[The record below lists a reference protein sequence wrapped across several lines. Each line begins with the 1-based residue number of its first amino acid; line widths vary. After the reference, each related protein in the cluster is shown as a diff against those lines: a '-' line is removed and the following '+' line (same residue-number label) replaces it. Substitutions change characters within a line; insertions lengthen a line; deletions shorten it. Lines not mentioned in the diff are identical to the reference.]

1 MRYVRSSAL
10 FFVTGLAALGLLTPR
25 SVEAQ
30 DYAQFEIRYMVALP
44 GHARELEQ
52 ALGEHNRR
60 FHSEGASRA
69 VVAMVLNGPR
79 AGQYIWRMGPGTWT
93 AWDARPDD
101 EAHATD
107 WADNVLAHG
116 RSGLV
121 EYVRLMD
128 DLSTRVDQGTEPR
141 PFIRV
146 RYFSVEEPALYRQSQ
161 AMQEEAARA
170 VGMTRSRTFFA
181 RQFASPDGR
190 DYQLVMSYRSMAE
203 LDQPGRGFAPV
214 QEKMIEMF
222 GVAGFNEYQDLR
234 AAAGISVMD
243 EWQRVLPELSG
254 SSGGN

>member
-1 MRYVRSSAL
+1 MRNVGSSAL
-10 FFVTGLAALGLLTPR
+10 LFAAGLALLGLSAPQ
-25 SVEAQ
+25 SVGAQ
-30 DYAQFEIRYMVALP
+30 DYAQFEIRYLEALP
-44 GHARELEQ
+44 GHARDLEQ

-69 VVAMVLNGPR
+69 VVAVVLNGPR

-93 AWDARPDD
+93 AWDARPGD

-121 EYVRLMD
+121 EYVRRMD
-128 DLSTRVDQGTEPR
+128 DLSTRVDQGSEPR

-170 VGMTRSRTFFA
+170 VGMSRSRAFFA

-190 DYQLVMSYRSMAE
+190 DYQLVVSYRSMAE

-222 GVAGFNEYQDLR
+222 GIAGFNQYRDLR
-234 AAAGISVMD
+234 EAAGITLMD